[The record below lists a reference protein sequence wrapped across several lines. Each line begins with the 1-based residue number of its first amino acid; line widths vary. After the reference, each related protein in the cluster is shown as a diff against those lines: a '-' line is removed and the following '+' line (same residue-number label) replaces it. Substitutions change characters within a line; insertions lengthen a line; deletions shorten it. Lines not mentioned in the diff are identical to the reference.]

1 MNAYGC
7 DKIYVVPPEHP
18 GSYNWYMPM
27 RTGQGLQEVSVGW
40 RAPAYS
46 LIQAV
51 QLGDKRKLGKC
62 RPKRFLV
69 ASGAEYHS
77 HQGKRDYV
85 MRGTSVLPDEKGGR
99 KAFMWLLAVGMPL
112 EGEMV
117 ALVGPTLQ
125 QNEFE
130 VRGIWLWKRAFRF
143 PDDALMS
150 ETDLRRV
157 NLNLVWQGFLF
168 LGWCNLKKLPGGQVQ
183 KDRRRP
189 MFVWQFCRHFRK
201 CPGKLKHA
209 QTAHLVKIANSVT
222 SSKA

>member
-1 MNAYGC
+1 M
-7 DKIYVVPPEHP
+7 
-18 GSYNWYMPM
+18 
-27 RTGQGLQEVSVGW
+27 GW

-157 NLNLVWQGFLF
+157 NLDLVWQGFLF
-168 LGWCNLKKLPGGQVQ
+168 LGWCNLKKLVGSQVQ
-183 KDRRRP
+183 KDSRRP
-189 MFVWQFCRHFRK
+189 MFVCLFGSSADTSGNVSASSNTHRHLILS
-201 CPGKLKHA
+201 KLRTQLNPLKPELGVR
-209 QTAHLVKIANSVT
+209 TREVSPRIGNWEYTKS
-222 SSKA
+222 